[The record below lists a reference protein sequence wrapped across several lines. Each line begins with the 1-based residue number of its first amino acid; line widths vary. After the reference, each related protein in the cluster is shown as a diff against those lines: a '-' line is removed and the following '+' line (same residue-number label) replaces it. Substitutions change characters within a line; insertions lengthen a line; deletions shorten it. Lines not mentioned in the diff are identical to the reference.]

1 MVEIGN
7 SISLDY
13 FLKTNILSRN
23 VANKIL
29 KSKRYILKTKKEK
42 K

>member
-13 FLKTNILSRN
+13 FLKTNITYLIMLLI
-23 VANKIL
+23 KFEI
-29 KSKRYILKTKKEK
+29 KFEK
-42 K
+42 DTH